1 MQWTFDQVQF
11 FCVFLHSMGKFGQHS
26 FSLFQ
31 YFRDIETANHVTKAV
46 SKMQCQRSNDSKTI
60 ELEFQHSR
68 EFHLTSSIERR
79 QGELT

>member
-1 MQWTFDQVQF
+1 MYFRDIKPELYVTE
-11 FCVFLHSMGKFGQHS
+11 VFKTRQNE
-26 FSLFQ
+26 
-31 YFRDIETANHVTKAV
+31 YFRDIETANNVTKAV
-46 SKMQCQRSNDSKTI
+46 SKMQSQRSNDSKTI